1 MNQNSQLRRTISQQR
16 RKLSKQQQKMIESQ
30 CLKQCLQHPK
40 FLKAKKIGIYLDAFG
55 EVKTKRLIEYC
66 FAQGKSVYLPMI
78 CNMNKILVWVKISHQ
93 QYRDQRFSLHPLG
106 MREPMASRGRHIS
119 VLDVVIMPL
128 LACDFKGTR
137 MGMGGGFYDRT
148 LASAFSRPH
157 RLGLAHDFQF
167 LDVQLKKNSWDQPL
181 DSLITPAKTYY
192 FKR

>member
-40 FLKAKKIGIYLDAFG
+40 FLQAKKIGVYLDAFG

-93 QYRDQRFSLHPLG
+93 QYRNQRFSLHPLG

-148 LASAFSRPH
+148 LASAFTRPH

-167 LDVQLKKNSWDQPL
+167 LDVQLNKNSWDQPL

>member
-30 CLKQCLQHPK
+30 CLKQCLQHSK
-40 FLKAKKIGIYLDAFG
+40 FLQAKKIGVYLDAFG

-93 QYRDQRFSLHPLG
+93 QYRNQRFSLHPLG
-106 MREPMASRGRHIS
+106 MREPMASRGWHVS

-167 LDVQLKKNSWDQPL
+167 LDVQLNKNSWDQPL

>member
-16 RKLSKQQQKMIESQ
+16 RKLSKQQQQMIESQ

-40 FLKAKKIGIYLDAFG
+40 FLQAKKIGVYLDAFG

-93 QYRDQRFSLHPLG
+93 QYRNQRFSLHPLG

-167 LDVQLKKNSWDQPL
+167 LDVQLNKNSWDQPL

>member
-40 FLKAKKIGIYLDAFG
+40 FLQAKKIGVYLDAFG

-93 QYRDQRFSLHPLG
+93 QYRNQRFSLHPLG

-148 LASAFSRPH
+148 LASAFSCPH

-167 LDVQLKKNSWDQPL
+167 LDVQLNKNSWDQPL

>member
-40 FLKAKKIGIYLDAFG
+40 FLQAKKIGVYLDAFG

-93 QYRDQRFSLHPLG
+93 QYRNQRFSLHPLG

-119 VLDVVIMPL
+119 VLDVVITPL

-148 LASAFSRPH
+148 LASAFTRPH

-167 LDVQLKKNSWDQPL
+167 LDIQLNKNSWDQPL

>member
-16 RKLSKQQQKMIESQ
+16 RKLSKQQQQMIESQ

-40 FLKAKKIGIYLDAFG
+40 FLQAKKIGVYLDAFG

-93 QYRDQRFSLHPLG
+93 QYRNQRFSLHPLG

-119 VLDVVIMPL
+119 ILDVVIMPL

-167 LDVQLKKNSWDQPL
+167 LDIQLKKNSWDQPL

>member
-1 MNQNSQLRRTISQQR
+1 MNQNSQLRRTIRQQR
-16 RKLSKQQQKMIESQ
+16 RKLSKQQQQMIESQ

-40 FLKAKKIGIYLDAFG
+40 FLQAKKIGVYLDAFG

-93 QYRDQRFSLHPLG
+93 QYRNQRFSLHPLG
-106 MREPMASRGRHIS
+106 MREPMASRGRHVS

-167 LDVQLKKNSWDQPL
+167 LDIQLKKNSWDQPL